1 MKRFENTATTS
12 AATKWQPGMS
22 RGIQSAEK
30 RQCTCERCNRASNAW
45 RARVIGKKRTRNRS
59 AVRARMRRLVPRNV
73 PAVGSAPR
81 VAAFGRW
88 PSDFITCLTELSEL
102 TKTDLPARPKAAAPN
117 LAASVLSR
125 SARRLNVVDSL
136 LLSSQVCLI
145 LAAYRM
151 PLLNEGVSSPEEAI
165 PRALGYDQP
174 ATRISQL

>member
-1 MKRFENTATTS
+1 VKRFENTATTS

-102 TKTDLPARPKAAAPN
+102 TKTDLPARPKAAAPKP
-117 LAASVLSR
+117 SMRVFC
-125 SARRLNVVDSL
+125 L
-136 LLSSQVCLI
+136 L
-145 LAAYRM
+145 
-151 PLLNEGVSSPEEAI
+151 
-165 PRALGYDQP
+165 PRAEPLAKKQIHHRGHR
-174 ATRISQL
+174 RIQREE